1 MFNQP
6 NQMTQTETLMIPRP
20 TFEFR
25 QPNGAAHGRDIGISP
40 PRIDNFNFSAAMIR
54 RPNMI
59 RICSRSEGHFSPKSG
74 AFDFDNQLGVPALNK
89 ENSSSS
95 VSSLFHPL
103 S

>member
-6 NQMTQTETLMIPRP
+6 NQMTQTDTLMLPRT

-25 QPNGAAHGRDIGISP
+25 QANGAHGRDIGISP
-40 PRIDNFNFSAAMIR
+40 PRMDNFSAALVR
-54 RPNMI
+54 RPNMV

-74 AFDFDNQLGVPALNK
+74 AFEFDNQLDVPELNR
-89 ENSSSS
+89 EQSSSS
-95 VSSLFHPL
+95 VSSLFQPL